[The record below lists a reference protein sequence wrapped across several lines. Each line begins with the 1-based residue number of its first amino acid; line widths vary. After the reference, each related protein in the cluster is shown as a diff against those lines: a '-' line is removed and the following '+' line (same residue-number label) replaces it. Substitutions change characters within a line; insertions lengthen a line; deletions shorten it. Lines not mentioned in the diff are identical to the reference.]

1 MRHEFHGCAPIRRA
15 TISFLT
21 ALALL
26 TATAAEAQ
34 FYVSGGAVLAKV
46 PYRFDSK
53 YTGGTAD
60 IAFGGGRHFDF
71 LAGFTAL
78 SQQSGEDPI
87 HFRML
92 EIGAQ
97 YRTAGKS
104 VEGVFGATFGWA
116 SRGEYDNDGF
126 SMVPGAHARLV
137 VWPFKEAGLFTELR
151 ARELDGSTGTSLG
164 LTLGLTLRT
173 RP

>member
-1 MRHEFHGCAPIRRA
+1 MRHVTAVSAAIRRV
-15 TISFLT
+15 TIGLLL
-21 ALALL
+21 APALL
-26 TATAAEAQ
+26 RATTAEAQ
-34 FYVSGGAVLAKV
+34 VYLSGGAVIAKV
-46 PYRFDSK
+46 PYRFSSR

-60 IAFGGGRHFDF
+60 LAFGGGRHFDF

-78 SQQSGEDPI
+78 SQRSGEDPI

-97 YRTAGKS
+97 YRSGGKS

-126 SMVPGAHARLV
+126 SMVPGAHARVV
-137 VWPFKEAGLFTELR
+137 VWPFREAGLLAEVR
-151 ARELDGSTGTSLG
+151 AREFDGSTGTSLG